1 MMPSQLVGRLVRV
14 YVTDPWDFMTEF
26 GTAPLL
32 ATVEDMRTDGGVLTD
47 LLISLNAPVVF
58 QNFEISLILVGPRH
72 VKSLRISRFMAGDGW
87 HVNLIAVPTSHV
99 QEAKRFD
106 STWWRGGLGLI
117 GEVSLMMS

>member
-1 MMPSQLVGRLVRV
+1 
-14 YVTDPWDFMTEF
+14 
-26 GTAPLL
+26 
-32 ATVEDMRTDGGVLTD
+32 
-47 LLISLNAPVVF
+47 LISLNAPVVF